1 MTITASLVKELR
13 ELTGVGMMECKKV
26 LVETGGDM
34 QAAQD
39 LLRTRGQAKAE
50 KKAGRVAA
58 EGVVIFAVA
67 DGAAALVEVNSE
79 TDFVARDE
87 NFQGFAQQAADL
99 ILANKPA
106 DVDALSAIEVGGKA
120 FSEIRSDLVQKIGEN
135 VSVRR
140 FEVIAP
146 QGVVGSY
153 VHGGRIGV
161 VADVVGGDE
170 ELARDIAM
178 HIAAS
183 APVCISEDD
192 VPADDLERERK
203 ILTEQ
208 ALNEG
213 KPAEIVE
220 KMIEGRLR
228 KHLAQITL
236 VGQPFVKDPDVTV
249 GKLLKDKGASVAS
262 FVRFEVGE
270 GIEKKEENFAE
281 EVAAQVN
288 ASSS

>member
-26 LVETGGDM
+26 LVETDGDM

>member
-13 ELTGVGMMECKKV
+13 EITGVGMMECKKV
-26 LVETGGDM
+26 LVETEGDL

-39 LLRTRGQAKAE
+39 LLRTRGQAKAA
-50 KKAGRVAA
+50 KKAGRIAA
-58 EGVVIFAVA
+58 EGAVIFAMG
-67 DGAAALVEVNSE
+67 DNAAALVEVNSE
-79 TDFVARDE
+79 TDFVARDD
-87 NFQGFAQQAADL
+87 NFKAFAQSTADL
-99 ILANKPA
+99 VLANQPA
-106 DVDALSAIEVGGKA
+106 DLEALDAIEIDGKPFA
-120 FSEIRSDLVQKIGEN
+120 EVRSELIAKIGEN
-135 VSVRR
+135 VAVRR
-140 FEVIAP
+140 FSIVAP
-146 QGVVGSY
+146 QGVLGSY
-153 VHGGRIGV
+153 IHGGRIGV

-178 HIAAS
+178 HVAAS
-183 APVCISEDD
+183 APVCVSEED
-192 VPADDLERERK
+192 VPAEDLERERK

-262 FVRFEVGE
+262 FVRYEVGE

-281 EVAAQVN
+281 EVAAQVK
-288 ASSS
+288 ASS